1 MKSLV
6 TETSSQ
12 AEMLRVGVMYGLL
25 AGVAFS
31 LAAWGADALSLARAH
46 VYFPWLKL
54 SIGLIPGLAVGTL
67 AGYLTARFESTVARI
82 LIWAAVG
89 AGLSLLAGWIAHEIA
104 YAALGWLD
112 PNLQRMVNLSTVI
125 SVQTNMIFSAVILAG
140 IGVLAG
146 VFQGN
151 FMDSTW
157 GAPAAFSRI
166 LPVIIWTAFF
176 IISGLVV
183 DNRINE
189 PMRSPVVKIGSIIE
203 YRNQTKGEIDPVT
216 AHEMYLDIFNPFS
229 DLLGRP
235 YRLILG
241 RYDQLIHSVEVYVNF
256 DGQWLDCSV
265 IGNQPTFCQEM
276 RQ

>member
-1 MKSLV
+1 MKNV
-6 TETSSQ
+6 VAETSGR
-12 AEMLRVGVMYGLL
+12 AEMVRVGVMYGLV
-25 AGVAFS
+25 AGLAFS

-46 VYFPWLKL
+46 AYFPWLKL
-54 SIGLIPGLAVGTL
+54 AVGLIPGLAAGTL
-67 AGYLTARFESTVARI
+67 AGYLTARSESAVVRI
-82 LIWAAVG
+82 LVWAAVG
-89 AGLSLLAGWIAHEIA
+89 AGLALLAGRIAHEIT
-104 YAALGWLD
+104 YTALGWLD
-112 PNLQRMVNLSTVI
+112 SNVQRMVNLSTVI

-166 LPVIIWTAFF
+166 LPVMIWAAFF
-176 IISGLVV
+176 IIGGLVV
-183 DNRINE
+183 DGRINE

-203 YRNQTKGEIDPVT
+203 YRNQTEGKIDPVT
-216 AHEMYLDIFNPFS
+216 AHQMYLDIFNPFS
-229 DLLGRP
+229 DLLARP

-241 RYDQLIHSVEVYVNF
+241 RYDELIHSVEVYVNF

-265 IGNQPTFCQEM
+265 IGNQPTYCQEM
-276 RQ
+276 K